1 MRVTSQSVLSG
12 NSVAGL
18 RETAFRNRRAV
29 QAENDTLR
37 VTATVEGGHVA
48 EILHKPTGIS
58 PLWIPHWESIEPS
71 SYDPARHPEYGDI
84 DEARLLAGI
93 MGHNLCLDTFGRPSE
108 AEAAAGMP
116 VHGEAPVASYA
127 ASGGGQAIVLES
139 VFEKARIGFCRRIEI
154 EGAVVRFTEAVE
166 NLSPSDRPIAWTQHV
181 TLGPPFLQPG
191 RTRFQVSATQSK
203 VIDTVFNNDLGPQEK
218 GAEFLWPFCPLKNG
232 GTTDLRLFTSERVS
246 GGFTTHLMDR
256 AREHA
261 FFLAWSPECKL
272 LFGYIWR
279 RADFPWLG
287 RWEEN
292 HLRTAPPWNGQGL
305 ACGMEFGVSPLLE
318 SRRKM
323 VERGQLF
330 GVPSYRWLP
339 ARESLEV
346 TYCAFAIATDA
357 MPRSAAW
364 DGAHAVTLEG

>member
-1 MRVTSQSVLSG
+1 MGVTSQSVLPD
-12 NSVAGL
+12 NSTAQQ
-18 RETAFRNRRAV
+18 REIVFRNRRAV
-29 QAENDTLR
+29 QAENEVLR

-58 PLWIPHWESIEPS
+58 PLWIPHWRSIEPS
-71 SYDPARHPEYGDI
+71 HYDPATHPEYGAVG
-84 DEARLLAGI
+84 EARLLAGI
-93 MGHNLCLDTFGRPSE
+93 MGHNLCLDTFGMPSE
-108 AEAAAGMP
+108 AEVAAGMP

-127 ASGGGQAIVLES
+127 ASSDGRAIILPS
-139 VFEKARIGFCRRIEI
+139 VFEKAQIGFRRRIDI
-154 EGAVVRFTEAVE
+154 EGSVVRFTESLE

-191 RTRFQVSATQSK
+191 TTRFQVSAAQSM
-203 VIDTVFNNDLGPQEK
+203 VIDTVFNDDLGPQKK
-218 GAEFLWPFCPLKNG
+218 GAKFRWPLCPLKNG
-232 GTTDLRLFTSERVS
+232 GTTDFRVFASDSVS
-246 GGFTTHLMDR
+246 GGFTTHQMDP
-256 AREHA
+256 AREQA
-261 FFLAWSPECKL
+261 FFLAWSPESKL
-272 LFGYIWR
+272 LFGYIWK

-292 HLRTAPPWNGQGL
+292 HLRAAPPWNGQGL

-339 ARESLEV
+339 ARETVEV
-346 TYCAFAIATDA
+346 AYCAFAAESDS
-357 MPRSAAW
+357 MPKAAVW
-364 DGAHAVTLEG
+364 DGAASVGFE